1 MRMRIVLTVSAI
13 GLVGWPVS
21 AWAYRPFDSTDA
33 AVADLH
39 AIEIEWSPLSFAH
52 GDKGSALISP
62 SLRLNYAFADNWEV
76 VLEGEADHFT
86 HGGSQLSEAALSL
99 KTVLREGSLQDKSGI
114 SLASEGSILL
124 PGIGTDDGA
133 GFEWTGIAS
142 QRWDWGTIHFN
153 VAGMLTR
160 EQKAGIFVGT
170 IFEGPA
176 DWAVRPV
183 AELNYEREFGIGEE
197 FSGLIGAIW
206 QLSEHLAL
214 DLAYRHAEVSK
225 RPDEQFRAGVT
236 FDL

>member
-1 MRMRIVLTVSAI
+1 
-13 GLVGWPVS
+13 
-21 AWAYRPFDSTDA
+21 
-33 AVADLH
+33 LH
-39 AIEIEWSPLSFAH
+39 AIEIELSPLSFEH
-52 GDKGSALISP
+52 GDKGAALVSP
-62 SLRLNYAFADNWEV
+62 SLRLNYGFADNWEV
-76 VLEGEADHFT
+76 VLEGEADHFA
-86 HGGSQLSEAALSL
+86 HDRCQLSEAALSL
-99 KTVLREGSLQDKSGI
+99 KTVLREGTLQDKSGI

-124 PGIGTDDGA
+124 PGIGTDNGA

-153 VAGMLTR
+153 IAGILTR
-160 EQKAGIFVGT
+160 EQKAGFFVGT

-197 FSGLIGAIW
+197 YSELIGAIW
-206 QLSEHLAL
+206 QLNEHLAL
-214 DLAYRHAEVSK
+214 DVAYRHAEISN